1 MAAEGITLG
10 VAPARPAL
18 PYDVLG
24 NGVHLAPA
32 GDTAAA
38 PAVSKP
44 FEETAPEIRELI
56 LSMFAIYT
64 ERNPALLKKV
74 LSRAFTHNAVFDLPA
89 FHVSSSD
96 RMRILARM
104 ISVPFWKL
112 EVFPKLVTVQMLT
125 VELGRIDVEATLR
138 FFPRRFFPYTLVI
151 PEYFDLHG
159 TWTIV
164 AKGDDDRI
172 LSVTET
178 LHNLPSAPK
187 LFRQL
192 ITTGMTTAGGLVGL

>member
-10 VAPARPAL
+10 VAPARPQL
-18 PYDVLG
+18 PDSALG
-24 NGVHLAPA
+24 NGLAPA
-32 GDTAAA
+32 GDMASA
-38 PAVSKP
+38 PAVTKA
-44 FEETAPEIRELI
+44 FDETAPEIRELI

-64 ERNPALLKKV
+64 ERNTFMLKKI
-74 LSRAFTHNAVFDLPA
+74 LRRAFTDNAVFDLPA
-89 FHVSSSD
+89 FHVNSSEK
-96 RMRILARM
+96 MRILSRLM
-104 ISVPFWKL
+104 SVPFWKL
-112 EVFPKLVTVQMLT
+112 EVVPKLVTVQMLSI
-125 VELGRIDVEATLR
+125 ELGRIDVEATLR
-138 FFPRRFFPYTLVI
+138 FYPRRFFPYTLVI

-187 LFRQL
+187 LVRQL
-192 ITTGMTTAGGLVGL
+192 ITFGMTTPAGLVGL